1 MRTERKNTTARLTN
15 TFISV
20 KRSQDL
26 FSFVHLKF
34 TFTSKNLHA
43 YIVDFRYRQETM
55 LTMDEEK
62 IEVTDEEPI
71 EQLPEETV
79 PEEPSGEVPFPEDKP
94 PHGRPPHGRPPHG
107 EPPHEKPPHG
117 RPPHGPRP
125 PIGPKPEGEFPPQD
139 GQLPETEVPFPC
151 HVPGTRIPV

>member
-62 IEVTDEEPI
+62 IEVTDEEP
-71 EQLPEETV
+71 
-79 PEEPSGEVPFPEDKP
+79 
-94 PHGRPPHGRPPHG
+94 
-107 EPPHEKPPHG
+107 
-117 RPPHGPRP
+117 
-125 PIGPKPEGEFPPQD
+125 
-139 GQLPETEVPFPC
+139 
-151 HVPGTRIPV
+151 